1 MILMEI
7 ILVLM
12 YIIKGVFLN
21 IDKIE
26 SIYLNYSDVF
36 HSNLDVLKTIKD

>member
-12 YIIKGVFLN
+12 YIIKGVFMN

-26 SIYLNYSDVF
+26 SSYLNY
-36 HSNLDVLKTIKD
+36 LDAFIFESHY

>member
-12 YIIKGVFLN
+12 YIIKGVLLN

-26 SIYLNYSDVF
+26 SSYLNYSDTF
-36 HSNLDVLKTIKD
+36 HSIWMY

>member
-1 MILMEI
+1 MIKMEI
-7 ILVLM
+7 ILDLIYM
-12 YIIKGVFLN
+12 SKGVFLN

-36 HSNLDVLKTIKD
+36 HSNLNVLKKY

>member
-12 YIIKGVFLN
+12 YIIKGVFMN
-21 IDKIE
+21 IDKIV
-26 SIYLNYSDVF
+26 SSYLNYLDAF
-36 HSNLDVLKTIKD
+36 HSIWMY